1 MNKMIKEIKI
11 RLLLNEIEK
20 FINEFEDEFEFIVD
34 INDIDKWDIDFD
46 NRCFMI
52 EECCS
57 VSVRENDDKELEK
70 WIKEDDLVSKK
81 VKINNYILYIVM

>member
-1 MNKMIKEIKI
+1 MFKEIKI

-34 INDIDKWDIDFD
+34 INDIDKWDIDFED
-46 NRCFMI
+46 KSFII

-57 VSVRENDDKELEK
+57 VSIRESDDKELEK
-70 WIKEDDLVSKK
+70 WIKEDDLISKK
-81 VKINNYILYIVM
+81 VKIGNYILYIVM

>member
-1 MNKMIKEIKI
+1 MFKEIKI

-57 VSVRENDDKELEK
+57 VSVRENDDEELEK
-70 WIKEDDLVSKK
+70 WIKEDDLISKK

>member
-1 MNKMIKEIKI
+1 MFKEIKI

-57 VSVRENDDKELEK
+57 VSVRENDDEELEK

>member
-1 MNKMIKEIKI
+1 MFKEIKI

-57 VSVRENDDKELEK
+57 VSIRESDDKELEK
-70 WIKEDDLVSKK
+70 WIKEDDLISKK
-81 VKINNYILYIVM
+81 VKIGNYILYIVM

>member
-1 MNKMIKEIKI
+1 MIKEIKI